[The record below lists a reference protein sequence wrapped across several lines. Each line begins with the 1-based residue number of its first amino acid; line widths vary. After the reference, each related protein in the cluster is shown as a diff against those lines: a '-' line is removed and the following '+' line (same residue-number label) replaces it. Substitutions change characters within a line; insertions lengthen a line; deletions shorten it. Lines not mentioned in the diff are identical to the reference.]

1 LTEITQSIIVS
12 ASATDLFDRADE
24 LLATLLEQDHAN
36 DGLSLSIRKTSPVA
50 LCSEEEGRRTS
61 PGPLGLGTAFRATV
75 RAGGLPLGVEL
86 RCTEYVSPQRVT
98 VRSANG
104 LPLAV
109 TLEFQPHPDGG
120 TVVTTRLRYEP
131 PPGMAGVLL
140 QTFAPPAKIE
150 QTMRSGLERLQ
161 EHFAAARPAQP

>member
-1 LTEITQSIIVS
+1 MTEITQSIIVP
-12 ASATDLFDRADE
+12 APVTDLFDRADE
-24 LLATLLEQDHAN
+24 LLATLLAQDHAN
-36 DGLSLSIRKTSPVA
+36 DGLSLSIRQ
-50 LCSEEEGRRTS
+50 TS
-61 PGPLGLGTAFRATV
+61 PGPLGLGTTFRAVV

-98 VRSANG
+98 VQSAND

-120 TVVTTRLRYEP
+120 ALVTTRLRYEP

-140 QTFAPPAKIE
+140 QTFAPPAKLE
-150 QTMRSGLERLQ
+150 QTMRRGLERLQ
-161 EHFAAARPAQP
+161 GHFAAARPAQP